1 MSEMIWRKLKEVKV
15 PNPQDAAWTPVLD
28 YLIPKRLYRL
38 HVKETANAWRL
49 DGMAT
54 TCTADG
60 TDFGAGRSAD
70 PIYRDARFGALIGK
84 IGGSTADHT
93 GVIFGVGR
101 YCVYQVSEEA
111 KAGPL
116 YLGANDLPVLM
127 PKVTGQLEVE
137 IDIAL

>member
-1 MSEMIWRKLKEVKV
+1 MPELIWRKLKDVKV
-15 PNPQDAAWTPVLD
+15 PDPQDAAWTPALD

-38 HVKETANAWRL
+38 HVKETANSWKL
-49 DGMAT
+49 DGMTT
-54 TCTADG
+54 TCTVDG
-60 TDFGAGRSAD
+60 TDLGAARSGD
-70 PIYRDARFGALIGK
+70 PIYRDSPFGALVGK
-84 IGGSTADHT
+84 VGGSTADHT

-116 YLGANDLPVLM
+116 YLGVNDLSVLM
-127 PKVTGQLEVE
+127 SKVSGQIDVE